1 MKPRGADTLE
11 NTSGGADPLVRGRRP
26 RRPASIGP
34 EFDSRGNCGSRG
46 TRADQGVRPTIMP
59 IHEGAPARNT
69 RVETFRL
76 ESSLARRQKS
86 ILCPTLLL
94 FILAIPAFSEIID
107 RIAVSVGTRVIAV
120 SDLDREIRVTT
131 FLNGVPAD
139 FSSAA
144 KHATAERMTEQ
155 KLIQRELEVNRYPLP
170 EASEIA
176 SVLAEFRAAHFKDD
190 EEYRRALADR
200 GITEQ
205 QVKDELLWQ
214 RTLLRFI
221 EVRFRPGIQVSD
233 QEIQDYF
240 DKVVAPAA
248 RAAHP
253 GEPLGLADYRS
264 QIEETLAGK
273 RVDNELDAWLKEARK
288 RNEIVVHED
297 ALR

>member
-1 MKPRGADTLE
+1 MKPR
-11 NTSGGADPLVRGRRP
+11 GADPLVRGRRP
-26 RRPASIGP
+26 RRPPGIAP
-34 EFDSRGNCGSRG
+34 EFDWRGDCGSRG
-46 TRADQGVRPTIMP
+46 TRGDQGVRPTMLMP
-59 IHEGAPARNT
+59 IHAGAPARDT
-69 RVETFRL
+69 RVETFRSA
-76 ESSLARRQKS
+76 SSANRRRQ
-86 ILCPTLLL
+86 ILCPALFLL
-94 FILAIPAFSEIID
+94 ILSTPAFSEIID

-139 FSSAA
+139 FSPAA

-155 KLIQRELEVNRYPLP
+155 KLIQRELEINRYPVP
-170 EASEIA
+170 DASEVA
-176 SVLAEFRAAHFKDD
+176 AVLAEFRAAHFKDD

-253 GEPLGLADYRS
+253 GAPVGLADYRS

-273 RVDNELDAWLKEARK
+273 RVDDELDAWLKEARK